1 MATIDRT
8 SALAAVE
15 EKVLAGERLDLD
27 DGVAILESDDILTVG
42 RLADT
47 ARRLRGGTDEVFFV
61 NNLYLNHTNIC
72 RVKCKFCAFARTG
85 KQDGAYVHDI
95 ADLVQHAVEVH
106 ETQEFSEIHMVGGEH
121 PGLTLEYYVD
131 LIRSLH
137 EALPDVHL
145 KCFTAS
151 EIHHITTI
159 SGLDHAQVLRELRA
173 VGLGS
178 LPGGG
183 AEVFSHRVRQLVAP
197 GKESPEQWLEVHRM
211 AHGMGM
217 PTHCTMLYN
226 HVENYEERID
236 HLLRLRELQDDT
248 GGFLAFIPLPF
259 HPENTVFERRGW
271 AHTTGHDDLKMQAVS
286 RLMLDN
292 IPNIKA
298 YWIMISTPLAQVALH
313 FGAND
318 IQGTVVEETI
328 AHAGGATTPTEEKIA
343 DLVRVISEAG
353 RIPVQRDTHYNVVRR
368 FDGQIAAA

>member
-8 SALAAVE
+8 SALGAVE

-27 DGVAILESDDILTVG
+27 DGVALLESDDILAVG

-85 KQDGAYVHDI
+85 KQEGAYLHDI
-95 ADLVQHAVEVH
+95 GDLVQHALEVY

-121 PGLTLEYYVD
+121 PHLTLDYYLD

-151 EIHHITTI
+151 EIHHMTKL

-183 AEVFSHRVRQLVAP
+183 AEVFAHRVRQLVAP
-197 GKESPEQWLEVHRM
+197 GKESPETWLEVHRL

-226 HVENYEERID
+226 HVENYEERVD

-271 AHTTGHDDLKMQAVS
+271 SHTTGHDDLKMQAVS

>member
-27 DGVAILESDDILTVG
+27 DGVSLLESDDILAVG

-85 KQDGAYVHDI
+85 KQEGAYVHDI
-95 ADLVQHAVEVH
+95 ADLVQHALEVY

-121 PGLTLEYYVD
+121 PGLTLDYYVD

-151 EIHHITTI
+151 EIHHITTL
-159 SGLDHAQVLRELRA
+159 SGLSHEQVLRELRA

-183 AEVFSHRVRQLVAP
+183 AEVFSHRVRQIVAP
-197 GKESPEQWLEVHRM
+197 GKESPEQWLEVHRL

-236 HLLRLRELQDDT
+236 HLLRLRELQDET

-353 RIPVQRDTHYNVVRR
+353 RIPVQRDTHYNVLRR
-368 FDGQIAAA
+368 FDGQTAHS